1 MLIHFETKLK
11 IPTIDSNIFLSIN
24 NIYYTLTFKMMT
36 FRSLGITLQKPTT
49 NDRRLPDRNQKS
61 KIQKKYSTQFYKI

>member
-1 MLIHFETKLK
+1 
-11 IPTIDSNIFLSIN
+11 
-24 NIYYTLTFKMMT
+24 MT

-61 KIQKKYSTQFYKI
+61 KIQKKIIQLSFIRYSI